1 MRRGPWS
8 DRRSLEDIFADLL
21 AVLERGYNIT
31 NIVCKANLN
40 FARCKDHM
48 RDMHARGLV
57 KIVTNSPSSWVVTD
71 KGHEFLKKHE
81 ELKGMLATGDGVR

>member
-8 DRRSLEDIFADLL
+8 DRRSLPEIYAAILG
-21 AVLERGYNIT
+21 VLERGYNIT
-31 NIVCKANLN
+31 NIVYRANLN
-40 FARCKDHM
+40 FSRLKDYM
-48 RDMHARGLV
+48 RILLDRGFV
-57 KIVTNSPSSWVVTD
+57 EIVTNSPSSWVVTD